1 MKTVLFRFQIY
12 LIAIFLFGYFSSD
25 AQQKNCPQP
34 TDSLFMPLY
43 TVKAKKKVDD
53 LGFMLTI
60 ICDKSTDPLDANT
73 AIDNAVK
80 LFIDEDASV
89 QVSNIRDTT
98 YRSKFKIREYLR
110 RVKALKYDRVEIEWT
125 SIQYVSDL
133 RLGDDGNFHGV
144 ISYEQKFKGIR
155 DGMIIYE
162 DMTKKNTLVVVKPQ
176 SIEYDGKSFIC
187 WDVFLSDI
195 EVTQTSSK

>member
-1 MKTVLFRFQIY
+1 MKKSLIRFKIY
-12 LIAIFLFGYFSSD
+12 FIVIFLFGYFSSD
-25 AQQKNCPQP
+25 AQKNCPQP

-43 TVKAKKKVDD
+43 TIKAKKKVDD

-60 ICDKSTDPLDANT
+60 ISDKTTDPLDANT
-73 AIDNAVK
+73 AIENAVK
-80 LFIDEDASV
+80 LFINEDATV
-89 QVSNIRDTT
+89 QVSNVRDTT

-125 SIQYVSDL
+125 SIEYVSDL

-144 ISYEQKFKGIR
+144 ISYAQKFKGIK
-155 DGMIIYE
+155 DGIIIYE
-162 DMTKKNTLVVVKPQ
+162 DMTKKNTLVIVKPQ
-176 SIEYDGKSFIC
+176 SLEYDGKTFIC

-195 EVTQTSSK
+195 EVTQTIKK